1 MELIVLLCIK
11 EANKTVDG
19 GTQTIPISNPDLNYD
34 KTSSATII
42 NPQFKQAFI
51 ARRPPVQTNL

>member
-1 MELIVLLCIK
+1 MELVLLLCTSEPK
-11 EANKTVDG
+11 MVDD
-19 GTQTIPISNPDLNYD
+19 GTQTGSMHTPNLDYH
-34 KTSSATII
+34 KTSSAVII